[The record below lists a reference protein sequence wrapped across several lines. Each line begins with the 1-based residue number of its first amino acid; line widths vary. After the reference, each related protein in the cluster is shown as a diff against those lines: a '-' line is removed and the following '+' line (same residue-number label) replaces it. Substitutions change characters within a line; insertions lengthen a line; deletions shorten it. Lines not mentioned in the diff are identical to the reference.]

1 MKSIS
6 IYALTRKQ
14 NIEHLQKLE
23 QQLSGREHMLK
34 MKEWEL
40 ESMRAL
46 VERLELHMQD
56 VSALRLFYSFQIPRL
71 GKEFDLLQIRENQII
86 NIELKSGA
94 VSEEAIQKQLIQNR
108 YYLSALGKPIQSY
121 TYISSQNR
129 LMRLTNHDHVIEAS
143 WNQLCAALQK
153 EGKDYSG
160 DIENLFRAEWYLFSP
175 LTEPNRFLNKEYFL
189 TAQQRDIKRQILKKI
204 REEQTGYFS
213 FSGLPG
219 TGKTLLLYD
228 IAMKLSNRQQVCIIH
243 CGEAGKKWEIL
254 HKRLQRIDFLSDNQ
268 LETQFSLEDYHAI
281 LVDEAHLLS
290 VEKLNVLLDMSE
302 DRPIIFSSD
311 SEEMIS
317 PKEMDQS
324 TMKRM
329 QELPNLQ
336 TFRLTNRIRTN
347 AELSSFIQNMMHLP
361 VRKNQNE
368 FPHVSVV
375 YANDTKEADTL
386 VQDYVRQGYQY
397 FPQMEGAKLGT
408 TAVRDTE
415 QMVVVLDERYYY
427 DDELY
432 FRSIHPM
439 KNGQSEVRQ
448 LFHLLNQAKEN
459 LAFVVKGNEAVY
471 GILLDMK

>member
-108 YYLSALGKPIQSY
+108 YYLSVLGKPIQSY

-204 REEQTGYFS
+204 CEEQTGYFS

-317 PKEMDQS
+317 PKEIDQS

-329 QELPNLQ
+329 EELPNLQ

-375 YANDTKEADTL
+375 YANDAKEADIL
-386 VQDYVRQGYQY
+386 VRDYIRQGYH
-397 FPQMEGAKLGT
+397 FPQMERAELGV
-408 TAVRDTE
+408 TAICDTVK
-415 QMVVVLDERYYY
+415 MVVVLDERYYY